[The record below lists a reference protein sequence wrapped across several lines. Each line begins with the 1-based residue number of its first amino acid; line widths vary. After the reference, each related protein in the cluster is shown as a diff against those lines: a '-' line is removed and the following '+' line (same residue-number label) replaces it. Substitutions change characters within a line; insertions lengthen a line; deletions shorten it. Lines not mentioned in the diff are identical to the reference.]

1 MFCTTRAA
9 HGALVIITAFTAQHA
24 PLNAFPPVHL
34 MRSSRTGSLAAA
46 VVLLIVG
53 YMGARPVGPLPPLGP
68 LLDPANGLFAA
79 VRTAELPAV
88 ASGRIPGL
96 MGDVSITYDDRGVPH
111 IFASNTG
118 DAYRALG
125 FVVARDRLFQI
136 EMQTR
141 AGGGTLTELVGDV
154 ALPLDQTTRALGMPR
169 AAEGRVANAD
179 TTTATWRMVSAYTA
193 GVNAWSDQL
202 VRRDYPL
209 EYKLLGRAPYT
220 YSTVEAMHLLNRMG
234 YTLASSQDELR
245 YARAA
250 AMVGKEAADAL
261 FPVHAP
267 IVEPIQ
273 PNGQSAARTDSIAL
287 PGPGA
292 PDPASVALL
301 KALGNVDLRVA
312 LGLPTRG
319 PDAVGS
325 NNWAVAPARSANGHA
340 LLAGDPHLEL
350 TLPSIWYEAHLVVPD
365 SMDVYGVTIPGLP
378 GIVIGF
384 NRDVAWTFTNVGADV
399 MDFYLETVD
408 DPIGP
413 TRYMLDGA
421 WQPLDRRVERY
432 LAPDGT
438 LISEDT
444 MRYTH
449 RGPLRNINGQWI
461 SHRWTVLE
469 GDAREMEVFDKS
481 ARSTTAQELL
491 DHMATNYFAPAQN
504 MLAVDRGG
512 TIAIRSTGHYPI
524 RPGDGRGD
532 VLRDGSSR
540 SADWIGYWPVS
551 DYPQSFAPEQGFLA
565 SANQEPIDPRVQ
577 PRYLGTDW
585 ERPWRAMVINTR
597 LRENSA
603 VSADDM
609 RAYQTEPLSMRAEA
623 FVPAFVEA
631 ARNQPPAPSLEDAAR
646 ILDAWDR
653 RYTTDNTS
661 ALLFEAAMS
670 NVTLLLWDEFQDSAS
685 SGTTRGPTPSDMM
698 TAVLL
703 QKPDHAWWDI
713 RNTSAVEGRDDIL
726 SSALEQAYDD
736 LVERVG
742 AAGSAAW
749 VWSDHR
755 TANINHYLRIASFS
769 RRDIPMRGGSGTL
782 NPSTGA
788 GTHGASWRMVV
799 EMGDEVFAQATY
811 PGGQSGHPASVRYDD
826 RLADWIAGQLDTLR
840 VPRTEGALP
849 ATQRRQ
855 RLTLSPAN
863 N

>member
-1 MFCTTRAA
+1 
-9 HGALVIITAFTAQHA
+9 
-24 PLNAFPPVHL
+24 
-34 MRSSRTGSLAAA
+34 MRSSRTGSLIA
-46 VVLLIVG
+46 VIVLLVVG
-53 YMGARPVGPLPPLGP
+53 YIGARPVGPLPPIGP

-79 VRTAELPAV
+79 VRTAELPDIAE
-88 ASGRIPGL
+88 GTIPGL
-96 MGDVSITYDDRGVPH
+96 QGPVSVTYDDRGVPH
-111 IFASNTG
+111 IFATTTG

-125 FVVARDRLFQI
+125 YVVARDRLFQI

-154 ALPLDQTTRALGMPR
+154 ALPLDQSTRALGMPR

-179 TTTATWRMVSAYTA
+179 TSTATWRMVSSYAD
-193 GVNAWSDQL
+193 GVNAWRNQL
-202 VRRDYPL
+202 ARRDYPL

-220 YSTVEAMHLLNRMG
+220 YSAVETMHLLNRMG

-245 YARAA
+245 HARAA
-250 AMVGKEAADAL
+250 ALIGKDAADAL
-261 FPVHAP
+261 FPMHAP

-273 PNGQSAARTDSIAL
+273 PNGQLAARTDPITL

-292 PDPASVALL
+292 PDSASVALL
-301 KALGNVDLRVA
+301 KAIGNVDLRVA
-312 LGLPTRG
+312 LGLPKRG

-325 NNWAVAPARSANGHA
+325 NNWAVAPARSATGHA

-365 SMDVYGVTIPGLP
+365 SMDIYGVTIPGLP

-408 DPIGP
+408 DPVGP

-421 WQPLDRRVERY
+421 WEPLDRRVERY
-432 LAPDGT
+432 FAPDGT

-449 RGPLRNINGQWI
+449 RGPLRRINDQWI

-481 ARSTTAQELL
+481 ARSTTATELL

-504 MLAVDRGG
+504 MLAADREG
-512 TIAIRSTGHYPI
+512 TIAIRSTGRYPI
-524 RPGDGRGD
+524 RSGDGRGD
-532 VLRDGSSR
+532 VLRSGSSR

-551 DYPQSFAPEQGFLA
+551 DYPQSFAPQQGFLA

-577 PRYLGTDW
+577 PRYLGDDW
-585 ERPWRAMVINTR
+585 ERPWRAMRINNL
-597 LRENSA
+597 LRENDA
-603 VSADDM
+603 VTTEDM
-609 RAYQTEPLSMRAEA
+609 RAYQTEPLSERAVA
-623 FVPAFVEA
+623 FIPAFLEA
-631 ARNQPPAPSLEDAAR
+631 ARNQPPAPSLQQAAR
-646 ILDAWDR
+646 ILEAWDR
-653 RYTTDNTS
+653 RYTTDNSS

-670 NVTLLLWDEFQDSAS
+670 NVSRLLWDELLSADPDDAQN
-685 SGTTRGPTPSDMM
+685 GPVPSDMM
-698 TAVLL
+698 TATLL
-703 QKPDHAWWDI
+703 DQPAHVWWDV
-713 RNTSAVEGRDDIL
+713 RATPDVEDRDDIL
-726 SSALEQAYDD
+726 ADALEQAYDD
-736 LVERVG
+736 LVSRVG
-742 AAGSAAW
+742 QPDSSAW
-749 VWSDHR
+749 VWSEHR

-799 EMGDEVFAQATY
+799 EMGDEIFAQATY
-811 PGGQSGHPASVRYDD
+811 PGGQSGHPASARYDD
-826 RLADWIAGQLDTLR
+826 RLADWIAGRLDTLR

-849 ATQRRQ
+849 ATQRRA
-855 RLTLSPAN
+855 RLTLSPSN

>member
-1 MFCTTRAA
+1 
-9 HGALVIITAFTAQHA
+9 
-24 PLNAFPPVHL
+24 
-34 MRSSRTGSLAAA
+34 MRSSRTGSLVA
-46 VVLLIVG
+46 VIVLVVVG
-53 YMGARPVGPLPPLGP
+53 YIGARPVGPLPPLGP
-68 LLDPANGLFAA
+68 LLDPANGLLAS

-88 ASGRIPGL
+88 AASRIPGL
-96 MGDVSITYDDRGVPH
+96 QGEVSITYDDRGVPH
-111 IFASNTG
+111 IFASTTA

-125 FVVARDRLFQI
+125 YVVARDRLFQI

-141 AGGGTLTELVGDV
+141 AGGGTLTELVGEV
-154 ALPLDQTTRALGMPR
+154 ALPLDQATRALGMPR

-179 TTTATWRMVSAYTA
+179 TATSTWRMVSAYA
-193 GVNAWSDQL
+193 EGVNAWRNQL
-202 VRRDYPL
+202 ARRDYPL

-220 YSTVEAMHLLNRMG
+220 YSAVETMHLLNRMG

-245 YARAA
+245 HARAA
-250 AMVGKEAADAL
+250 ALVGREAADAL
-261 FPVHAP
+261 FPTHAP

-273 PNGQSAARTDSIAL
+273 PNGQLAARTDSVRM

-292 PDPASVALL
+292 PDSTSVALL
-301 KALGNVDLRVA
+301 KAMGNVDLRLA
-312 LGLPTRG
+312 LGLPERG

-325 NNWAVAPARSANGHA
+325 NNWAVAPARSASQHA

-413 TRYMLDGA
+413 TRYRLDGA
-421 WQPLDRRVERY
+421 WQPLERRVERY

-449 RGPLRNINGQWI
+449 RGPMRRINDQWI

-469 GDAREMEVFDKS
+469 GDAREMEVFDKA
-481 ARSTTAQELL
+481 ARSTTARELL
-491 DHMATNYFAPAQN
+491 DYMAGNYFAPAQN
-504 MLAVDRGG
+504 MLAADRDG

-532 VLRDGSSR
+532 VLRDGASR
-540 SADWIGYWPVS
+540 SVDWTGYWPVG
-551 DYPQSFAPEQGFLA
+551 DYPQSFAPTQGFLA

-585 ERPWRAMVINTR
+585 ERPWRAMSINTL
-597 LRENSA
+597 LRDNSA
-603 VSADDM
+603 VTPDDM
-609 RAYQTEPLSMRAEA
+609 RAYQTEPLSQRAVA
-623 FVPAFVEA
+623 FVPAFVSA
-631 ARNQPPAPSLEDAAR
+631 ARNQPPAPSLEQAAR
-646 ILDAWDR
+646 ILSAWDR
-653 RYTTDNTS
+653 RYTTDNTV
-661 ALLFEAAMS
+661 AVLFEAAMA
-670 NVTLLLWDEFQDSAS
+670 NATRLLWDELQGNESQS
-685 SGTTRGPTPSDMM
+685 TTGGPIPSDMM
-698 TAVLL
+698 MAMLL
-703 QKPDHAWWDI
+703 DTPSSIWWDVGT
-713 RNTSAVEGRDDIL
+713 TSAVEDRDDIL
-726 SSALEQAYDD
+726 ADALEQAYDE
-736 LVERVG
+736 LVSRVG
-742 AAGSAAW
+742 DADSPSW
-749 VWSDHR
+749 VWSRHR
-755 TANINHYLRIASFS
+755 TANINHFLRIASFS

-782 NPSTGA
+782 SPSTGA

-826 RLADWIAGQLDTLR
+826 RLADWTAGQLDTLR
-840 VPRTEGALP
+840 VPRTESALP
-849 ATQRRQ
+849 VAQRGA
-855 RLTLSPAN
+855 RLKLSPSSN
-863 N
+863 